1 MFPTSRSLGEMEMP
15 RNWRSLAEAS
25 DGIYTVDDF
34 KQSLY
39 QLIAQQCLYG
49 RFNHQSTA
57 FRIVSAYRHDFEEA
71 VDLMGLRL
79 GFNERLAF
87 CYVVPET
94 VKLTPLDT
102 QDTLFLLVLRQL
114 YHLRGSAGELTDEGD
129 AIIGIEEL
137 VATYKSITER
147 TLETKKGVVRGLVKT
162 AARCGLARLVDV
174 PEGDPQPFAVAILPS
189 IAEVLSEHAVGR
201 FGAHLKSALVSSDL
215 SDDGVASAQEAPRE
229 DA

>member
-1 MFPTSRSLGEMEMP
+1 MP

-39 QLIAQQCLYG
+39 QLIAQQCLYA

-57 FRIVSAYRHDFEEA
+57 FRIVSAHRRDFEEA
-71 VDLMGLRL
+71 VELMGLRL

-114 YHLRGSAGELTDEGD
+114 YHLRGSTGELTDEGD
-129 AIIGIEEL
+129 AIVGIEEL
-137 VATYKSITER
+137 VATYRSITGR
-147 TLETKKGVVRGLVKT
+147 TLETKYQGVVKGLVKT
-162 AARCGLARLVDV
+162 AARCGLARLIDT
-174 PEGDPQPFAVAILPS
+174 PEGDPQPFAVAILPA

-201 FGAHLKSALVSSDL
+201 FGAHLKSVLVSTQPA
-215 SDDGVASAQEAPRE
+215 DDGVGSAEEAARE